1 MDGRRLSFS
10 ARWLIRSGFLLACC
24 GSVQAQ
30 VTAAAGIAPVH
41 VPEKVQTV
49 PRVPGLGTVLDG
61 LNAGVTYSGVHSSSV
76 GWYTVMTP
84 AVNYTFSR
92 HFSADGSTSIYFHR
106 MVANT
111 DPATAAQHPLVDDPI
126 EPGDT
131 LIGLHA
137 FFEPGSL
144 QDTITA
150 SFTAPTG
157 NRAKGF
163 GAGQVTY
170 DFSNHLERYFDQLGL
185 ILDVGGGNSSGL
197 FNDQVVKDYNSVGGL
212 AHFESGLVYWF
223 PRRSYIEAVAYEQL
237 PLGSQTIYRTV
248 ARGENAGM
256 GNGHGA
262 DEGSGGGG
270 GKGGNPP
277 SNPSPVVTTVSSVGE
292 DNGVTLFLGVPLT
305 RNIILNGYYNRSL
318 RQHVDTVSLGMTYV
332 LRGRPK
338 NRLSMIDRALREAE
352 AANQTPA
359 ETQSK

>member
-1 MDGRRLSFS
+1 MEARRLPFS
-10 ARWLIRSGFLLACC
+10 ARWLIRPSFLLACC
-24 GSVQAQ
+24 ASAHAQ
-30 VTAAAGIAPVH
+30 VTAAAGISPVH

-49 PRVPGLGTVLDG
+49 PRVPGLSTVLDG

-76 GWYTVMTP
+76 GWYTVVTP

-92 HFSADGSTSIYFHR
+92 HFSADGSASIYFHR
-106 MVANT
+106 LIANT
-111 DPATAAQHPLVDDPI
+111 NTATAAQHPLVDDPMQ
-126 EPGDT
+126 PGDT

-157 NRAKGF
+157 DRTKGF

-170 DFSNHLERYFDQLGL
+170 DFSNHMERYFKQLGI
-185 ILDVGGGNSSGL
+185 ILDLGGGNSSGL

-223 PRRSYIEAVAYEQL
+223 PHRTYVEAVAYEQL
-237 PLGSQTIYRTV
+237 PLGSQTVYRTV
-248 ARGENAGM
+248 ARGENRGTGNTRAEDDGPGAG
-256 GNGHGA
+256 
-262 DEGSGGGG
+262 GS
-270 GKGGNPP
+270 NPP
-277 SNPSPVVTTVSSVGE
+277 PVATTVTTVSE
-292 DNGVTLFLGVPLT
+292 DNGYTLFLGFPLT
-305 RNIILNGYYNRSL
+305 RNVILNGYYNHSL
-318 RQHVDTVSLGMTYV
+318 RQHVDTVSVGMTYV

-352 AANQTPA
+352 AASQNPP
-359 ETQSK
+359 ESVSK